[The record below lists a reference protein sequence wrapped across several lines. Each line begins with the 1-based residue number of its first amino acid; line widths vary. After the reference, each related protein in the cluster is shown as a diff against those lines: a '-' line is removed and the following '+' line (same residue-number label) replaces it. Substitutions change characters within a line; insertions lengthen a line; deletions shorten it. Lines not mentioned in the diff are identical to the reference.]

1 MSTQEPV
8 AVGET
13 AEIKRKMH
21 FRGTIKK
28 LTVAGAIVD
37 IGLDKPA
44 VLHISQVSR
53 EPVFR
58 IEDVLEVGQEV
69 DVWVRRISPKGI
81 VELTMIKP
89 LDLEW
94 REIKKGMTVK
104 GKVIKILRGGVEVE
118 IGAEV
123 PAFVPIGEMTHG
135 YIRSPR
141 DVVSEGDE
149 IEAQVIEVN
158 RRRKRIRLSMK
169 ALEPKPEEAG
179 RLARAD
185 RDDQDDTY
193 VPTPMEAA
201 LLKALAEAKAA
212 AAEAYG
218 EEREAALARVA
229 DLEKTLEDIRKRL
242 RGNGRHR
249 LN

>member
-13 AEIKRKMH
+13 TEVKRKMH

-53 EPVFR
+53 EPVHR

-81 VELTMIKP
+81 VELTMMKP

-94 REIKKGMTVK
+94 REIKKGMTVR
-104 GKVIKILRGGVEVE
+104 GKVIKILRGGIEVE

-141 DVVSEGDE
+141 DVVDEGDE
-149 IEAQVIEVN
+149 IEAQVTEVN

-179 RLARAD
+179 RLARED
-185 RDDQDDTY
+185 RDEHEDAY

-201 LLKALAEAKAA
+201 LLKALADAKQAA
-212 AAEAYG
+212 ANTYG
-218 EEREAALARVA
+218 DEREAALARVA
-229 DLEKTLEDIRKRL
+229 ELEKTLHDIRKRL
-242 RGNGRHR
+242 RNQARHR

>member
-1 MSTQEPV
+1 MSTQEPA
-8 AVGET
+8 AVDET
-13 AEIKRKMH
+13 ANIQRKKH

-28 LTVAGAIVD
+28 LTLAGAVVD
-37 IGLDKPA
+37 IGLEKPA

-53 EPVFR
+53 EPVRR
-58 IEDVLEVGQEV
+58 IEDVLEEGQEV

-81 VELTMIKP
+81 VELTMIQP

-94 REIKKGMTVK
+94 REIKTGITVK
-104 GKVIKILRGGVEVE
+104 GKVIKILRGGIEVD

-135 YIRSPR
+135 YIRTPR
-141 DVVSEGDE
+141 DVVREGDE

-179 RLARAD
+179 RLSRAD
-185 RDDQDDTY
+185 RDEQEDAY

-201 LLKALAEAKAA
+201 LLKALAEAKEAA
-212 AAEAYG
+212 AQTFG
-218 EEREAALARVA
+218 EEREAALSRVA
-229 DLEKTLEDIRKRL
+229 ELEKTLQDTRRRL